1 MRMKDRIHLP
11 FCKLRLTIKSHRN
24 ELLPEIFA
32 VHCNKSLESLFRRL
46 EFGENSELAL
56 RKVVDPVYNSPE
68 RLALL
73 SNFLLHSLLQLLQ
86 LRHPCKH
93 NHTLSLYVVH
103 T

>member
-1 MRMKDRIHLP
+1 MKDRIHLP
-11 FCKLRLTIKSHRN
+11 FCKLRLTVKSHRN

-32 VHCNKSLESLFRRL
+32 VHRNKSLESLFCCL
-46 EFGENSELAL
+46 EFDENPELAL
-56 RKVVDPVYNSPE
+56 REVVDPVYNSPE

-73 SNFLLHSLLQLLQ
+73 PNFLLHSLLQLFKLCY
-86 LRHPCKH
+86 PCKH